1 MGSVRRHDEC
11 RRPSPPSRV
20 TSTRSGGVMRGSRG
34 RLPPLR
40 DAGARPGARNTSLL
54 FVGAVS
60 AHHDGMAV
68 LYESKYARLEVDE
81 ARRIVRYVRSA
92 EPFESIDDATRM
104 FDDLVLA
111 NDRVARRDLG
121 LLSDVRLAPGR
132 NDEAFE
138 GVVAARRNELFGG
151 FRKRA
156 VLVRTMVGKLQV
168 QRLNRASVTAADVFD
183 DEAAAIAYLS
193 EP

>member
-1 MGSVRRHDEC
+1 
-11 RRPSPPSRV
+11 
-20 TSTRSGGVMRGSRG
+20 
-34 RLPPLR
+34 
-40 DAGARPGARNTSLL
+40 
-54 FVGAVS
+54 
-60 AHHDGMAV
+60 MAV

-104 FDDLVLA
+104 FDEVVRA
-111 NDRVARRDLG
+111 NGGVARRGLT

-138 GVVAARRNELFGG
+138 GAVATRRSELFGG

-156 VLVRTMVGKLQV
+156 VLVRTVVGKLQV
-168 QRLNRASVTAADVFD
+168 QRLNRASVTAAEVFD

>member
-1 MGSVRRHDEC
+1 M
-11 RRPSPPSRV
+11 
-20 TSTRSGGVMRGSRG
+20 
-34 RLPPLR
+34 
-40 DAGARPGARNTSLL
+40 
-54 FVGAVS
+54 
-60 AHHDGMAV
+60 

-183 DEAAAIAYLS
+183 DEVAAIAYLS